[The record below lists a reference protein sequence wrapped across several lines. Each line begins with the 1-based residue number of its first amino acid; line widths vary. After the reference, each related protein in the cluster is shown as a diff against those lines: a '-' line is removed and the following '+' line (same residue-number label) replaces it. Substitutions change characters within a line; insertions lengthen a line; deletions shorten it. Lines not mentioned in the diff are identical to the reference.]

1 MSGLEIDIEHAIELI
16 KDFEKSSP
24 KYFIEFD
31 EKNFKPSDLGISAR
45 AINNWKE
52 KGLLFTESTEGW
64 HRFNLTESIWLKI
77 IQQLREFNIPLDT
90 IMRIK
95 LALQEV
101 PENIMS
107 HLDKKGILDK
117 LKQALDNENMS
128 ELKSA
133 FDSDELREIEKKEN
147 LSILDHI
154 LLDMITTR
162 ANCRLLF
169 NSEGNTLIYKDNYEE
184 ELREIPEYWDFLK
197 TAHISISL
205 NQLFYSITNELIE
218 PKQLA
223 KLKILNSKEQ
233 KILDS
238 LREDEIKKVEINY
251 KDNEPQLIKVTKS
264 NKLDTA
270 ARLKEILISKGYQD
284 IKLTTQNGRLV
295 QCENTEKK
303 KL

>member
-31 EKNFKPSDLGISAR
+31 KRNFKPSDLGISAR

-52 KGLLFTESTEGW
+52 KRLLFKENKKGW
-64 HRFNLTESIWLKI
+64 IRFNLTESIWIKI
-77 IQQLREFNIPLDT
+77 IQQLRKFNIPLDT
-90 IMRIK
+90 IMKIK

-101 PENIMS
+101 PENVMN

-117 LKQALDNENMS
+117 LKQALENESIS
-128 ELKSA
+128 ELKTA
-133 FDSDELREIEKKEN
+133 FDSENLREIEKKEK

-154 LLDMITTR
+154 ILDMITTR

-184 ELREIPEYWDFLK
+184 ELREYPEYWDFLK
-197 TAHISISL
+197 TTHISISL

-238 LREDEIKKVEINY
+238 LREDKIKKIEISY
-251 KDNEPQLIKVTKS
+251 KENEPQLIKVTKI

-270 ARLKEILISKGYQD
+270 ARIKEILISKGYQD
-284 IKLTTQNGRLV
+284 IKLTTQNGKLV
-295 QCENTEKK
+295 QCENTKKK